1 MNPFDKIAAF
11 LNDSVITG
19 LLNIATPIAVI
30 ALIICCLGA
39 WIVGDES
46 AKAGF
51 KKGIWFTAIVAIVCF
66 SAPSIMKWIGTT
78 F

>member
-1 MNPFDKIAAF
+1 M
-11 LNDSVITG
+11 VQG
-19 LLNIATPIAVI
+19 LLNIATPIAII
-30 ALIICCLGA
+30 ALIICCIGA

-51 KKGIWFTAIVAIVCF
+51 KKGIWFTAFVAIICF
-66 SAPSIMKWIGTT
+66 SAPTVIDWINKT

>member
-1 MNPFDKIAAF
+1 MNPFDKIATF